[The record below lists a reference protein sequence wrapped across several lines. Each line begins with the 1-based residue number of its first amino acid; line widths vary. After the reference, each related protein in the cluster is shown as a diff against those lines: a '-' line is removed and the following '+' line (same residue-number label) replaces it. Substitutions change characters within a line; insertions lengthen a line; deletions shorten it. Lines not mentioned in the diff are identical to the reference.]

1 MWTKFACRRVSADTV
16 NKTVG
21 LVTSAKTLSVLWT
34 WLLLLVSIPDA
45 TAEAGATL
53 DAQPQLCVIAPGEK
67 LCVAQMHLQW
77 TTARE
82 RDVCIGFA
90 HQPDFLQCWVGQQR
104 GDHRVDLA
112 HNDNITVRLHDAKSG
127 QILAELDIPVIKR
140 DLRDT
145 RRRRRHAWSIF

>member
-1 MWTKFACRRVSADTV
+1 MNIFACRRVSADTV
-16 NKTVG
+16 SKTVDF
-21 LVTSAKTLSVLWT
+21 VSSAKTLSVLWT
-34 WLLLLVSIPDA
+34 WLLLPVSIPA
-45 TAEAGATL
+45 VAAEAGVTL
-53 DAQPQLCVIAPGEK
+53 EAHPQLCVIAPGEE
-67 LCVAQMHLQW
+67 LCVVQMHLQW

-112 HNDNITVRLHDAKSG
+112 YDENITVRLHDAQSG